1 MAPYR
6 LDVLELGEIKECTV
20 SCPNCQ
26 TKISLRLDRMAPIAR
41 ACPSCN
47 KKFDQDLD
55 GALSGLAGSL
65 RIRAADTFQDRVLH
79 PGVKREIEP
88 EEGKVGAL
96 QARCICSSSTSLR
109 SLVTPYR

>member
-55 GALSGLAGSL
+55 GALSGLREAYAYAQQTLFKIEFYILGSSEKSN
-65 RIRAADTFQDRVLH
+65 RKKA
-79 PGVKREIEP
+79 K
-88 EEGKVGAL
+88 
-96 QARCICSSSTSLR
+96 
-109 SLVTPYR
+109 